1 MRKRKIPDNMPTL
14 DFMPEPLELRKWNA
28 DSVLALLTE
37 RTREISDEER
47 EILVALTMLI
57 RNELL
62 PDDYEKLYRLLS
74 PNATLKHMP
83 GRLPDIAPLSL
94 PDTTA
99 TPAPTAP
106 SEDLPFTFDP

>member
-57 RNELL
+57 RNEFL
-62 PDDYEKLYRLLS
+62 PDDYEKLYLFLS
-74 PNATLKHMP
+74 PIVTLKHMP

-94 PDTTA
+94 HDTTA

-106 SEDLPFTFDP
+106 S